1 MENIK
6 WGELGFAYY
15 KTAFNVRYHYANG
28 EWSKMEV
35 TDDEY
40 IKMHMS
46 AACLHYGLE
55 IFEGLKAFRG
65 VDGKV
70 RLFRPDENAKR
81 MINSANR
88 LCLPAPTVEQFVE
101 GCVECVRRNADFIP
115 PYETGASLYLRP
127 TLLGTKPCLGVRA
140 VDEADLIIFCA
151 PVGPYFKGGMT
162 AIKALIMR
170 DQDRAAPRGTGDVK
184 VGGNYASSIWSLESA
199 HQKGFSNVLY
209 LDAATH
215 TKVEEFGAANFFG
228 IKDNKYVTP
237 KSSSILPS
245 ITNKSLRQIAAD
257 LGLTVEERDIPVEE
271 LATFEEAGACGTA
284 AVISPIGALYDLD
297 NGVTYDYGMKVGETC
312 KKMYDH
318 LQGIQYGRVEDVHNW
333 NVEVM

>member
-28 EWSKMEV
+28 QWSKMEV

-88 LCLPAPTVEQFVE
+88 LCLPAPTVDQFVE

-127 TLLGTKPCLGVRA
+127 TLLGTKTCLGVRA

-151 PVGPYFKGGMT
+151 PVGPYFKGGVS

-170 DQDRAAPRGTGDVK
+170 DQDRAAPRGTGDIK
-184 VGGNYASSIWSLESA
+184 AGGNYASSIFSGEKA
-199 HQKGFSNVLY
+199 HQKGFSNVL
-209 LDAATH
+209 
-215 TKVEEFGAANFFG
+215 
-228 IKDNKYVTP
+228 
-237 KSSSILPS
+237 
-245 ITNKSLRQIAAD
+245 
-257 LGLTVEERDIPVEE
+257 
-271 LATFEEAGACGTA
+271 
-284 AVISPIGALYDLD
+284 
-297 NGVTYDYGMKVGETC
+297 
-312 KKMYDH
+312 
-318 LQGIQYGRVEDVHNW
+318 
-333 NVEVM
+333 